1 MRRRIIINYVI
12 KNLEDIAD
20 ISKGYHL
27 PPSNIQNSK
36 QANTLKI
43 LSLSDLKKMNEG
55 KVFSYRCV
63 PFEPKY
69 NKDLQYIHKHDI
81 VLSAI
86 TSYDSGFQV
95 LYINVEPKEELCYNG
110 TVLLIK
116 AKRNLIDSRY
126 LYIQLKSKQIQN
138 RLLELAKGNKI
149 VSISKKDLL
158 KLEIPI
164 YDENIMKDMCQKYEK
179 IQKKQIKT
187 RKEFELANKEEL
199 EFLEQLNK

>member
-1 MRRRIIINYVI
+1 
-12 KNLEDIAD
+12 
-20 ISKGYHL
+20 
-27 PPSNIQNSK
+27 
-36 QANTLKI
+36 
-43 LSLSDLKKMNEG
+43 MNEG
-55 KVFSYRCV
+55 KVFRCV

-69 NKDLQYIHKHDI
+69 NKDLQYINKHDI

-86 TSYDSGFQV
+86 TSYDSEFQV
-95 LYINVEPKEELCYNG
+95 LYINIEPKEKLCYNG

-116 AKRNLIDSRY
+116 PKIDLIDSRY

-138 RLLELAKGNKI
+138 KLLELAKGNKI

-164 YDENIMKDMCQKYEK
+164 YDENIMKDMCQRYEK

-187 RKEFELANKEEL
+187 KKEFELANKEEL